1 MLSSPCLNYVRLDH
15 HVCYSLSSFY
25 SVPSSVSADGVVWAM
40 GLKRSAVGLCIVSE
54 VRIIQTQQS
63 VERELCRGFS
73 LFLVTVFCQ
82 VTTARN
88 E

>member
-1 MLSSPCLNYVRLDH
+1 MYDWTTTFATAFLHSTL
-15 HVCYSLSSFY
+15 
-25 SVPSSVSADGVVWAM
+25 VPSSVSANGVVWAM
-40 GLKRSAVGLCIVSE
+40 GVKSSAVGLCTVSE

-63 VERELCRGFS
+63 VERGLRRGFS

>member
-1 MLSSPCLNYVRLDH
+1 MLSSPRLNYGRLDH
-15 HVCYSLSSFY
+15 HISTAFLHSTL
-25 SVPSSVSADGVVWAM
+25 VPSSVSADGVVWAM
-40 GLKRSAVGLCIVSE
+40 GVKRSAVGLCIVSE